1 MDNGT
6 GRISYR
12 ESLTRAGGIF
22 ASVMQETGPIELNI
36 RGDIPGWLKGN
47 FLRNGPAR
55 FCAGTSI
62 MNHWFDG
69 YALLHRFRIHDGG
82 VTYRNRFLESED
94 FRRDKAAG
102 RVLGPQWGTLP
113 DPRESALTKFF
124 SAFRQKTPD
133 NTNVN
138 IFRLGTSMLALSDFS
153 TMVEF
158 DPETLATKGTFRFA
172 DVFGPKFMLSAAHPS
187 VDPETAEIFNVLEP
201 PGRTGNVYVYRL
213 RSGSPNR
220 EVLCSIRIPRP
231 VYFHSIALTRNYVIV
246 IEQPLQLDVLGLIF
260 ARLYNRPYIENF
272 HWEPKIGNRY
282 HICDRRT
289 GQVQTITGPAFFFFH
304 TVNAFQPDD
313 QTIVIDLCRF
323 DDFSIN
329 RSFYLDSLGK
339 QGLDA
344 RETSRLTRVTLDLA
358 RRTAGERRLTECPLD
373 LPRFNMRY
381 SFCEYRYVYGAGL
394 LHEKQNPFVNQL
406 VKADLT
412 TGNADTWS
420 REGCYPSEPMFVER
434 PGAAAEDDGVV
445 LSMVSEPGAGLTRLL
460 VLDAGNLEE
469 IAEAEIPA
477 YIPPGLHGQFYS
489 A

>member
-1 MDNGT
+1 
-6 GRISYR
+6 
-12 ESLTRAGGIF
+12 
-22 ASVMQETGPIELNI
+22 
-36 RGDIPGWLKGN
+36 
-47 FLRNGPAR
+47 
-55 FCAGTSI
+55 

-82 VTYRNRFLESED
+82 EVSYRNRFLESED
-94 FRRDKAAG
+94 FCRDQAAG
-102 RVLGPQWGTLP
+102 RVMGQQWGTLP
-113 DPRESALTKFF
+113 GPRDSVLTKFF
-124 SAFRQKTPD
+124 STFRQTTPD

-138 IFRLGTSMLALSDFS
+138 ILRAGTRMFALSDFS

-158 DPETLATKGTFRFA
+158 DPETLATKGKLGFA
-172 DVFGPKFMLSAAHPS
+172 DRFGPKFMLSAAHPS
-187 VDPETAEIFNVLEP
+187 IDPETGEIFNVIEP
-201 PGRTGNVYVYRL
+201 PGRRGKVYVYRL
-213 RSGSPNR
+213 QNGSPKR
-220 EVLCSIRIPRP
+220 EVLCSINIPRP
-231 VYFHSIALTRNYVIV
+231 VYFHSLALTRNYVIV

-260 ARLYNRPYIENF
+260 ARLYNRPFAENL
-272 HWEPKIGNRY
+272 HWEPGTGNRY

-412 TGNADTWS
+412 N
-420 REGCYPSEPMFVER
+420 RKCRHMV
-434 PGAAAEDDGVV
+434 PG
-445 LSMVSEPGAGLTRLL
+445 RLL
-460 VLDAGNLEE
+460 PVGTHVCRA
-469 IAEAEIPA
+469 PRCCR
-477 YIPPGLHGQFYS
+477 
-489 A
+489 